1 VPNDTRPGPRRRQN
15 AGLSRATLL
24 AVLGAA
30 AVGAGV
36 VAVVYLR
43 GDPPP
48 AQTAPRDTAH
58 EEMVAL
64 QEDFKRYVENRLDF
78 IDLLP
83 DAKAYTRRHPDAV
96 AGHILL
102 AQVLMKL
109 ELYGEAYPSLSRA
122 LELENRGGN
131 FELLKLTGT
140 CAAKLG
146 VWGEAERHLLAAD
159 ALRPDDIT
167 VVLQL
172 GNVYFQ
178 TGRLEDAEESYQH
191 ALNANRTTPPHKAYA
206 GLAEICA
213 ARGQYDEAQPFINRA
228 IRWANEDGE
237 AQAWV
242 YQLKKVRILFDAGQ
256 WAAGESLLISTQ
268 GESPE
273 ATYTLPCTRLRA
285 RLHGHHGEPLRAARD
300 YELLISGVVD
310 TATFTDAE
318 RAEIY
323 AELAHWHLEAGNPD
337 RAGEAVAELRRLVP
351 GDPRLAALEARLRG
365 G

>member
-1 VPNDTRPGPRRRQN
+1 MG
-15 AGLSRATLL
+15 AGLVT
-24 AVLGAA
+24 
-30 AVGAGV
+30 
-36 VAVVYLR
+36 VVYLR
-43 GDPPP
+43 RDTTPT
-48 AQTAPRDTAH
+48 QTTPRDTAQ

-64 QEDFKRYVENRLDF
+64 QEAFKRYVENRLDF

-83 DAKAYTRRHPDAV
+83 DAKAYTRKHPDAV

-109 ELYGEAYPSLSRA
+109 ELYGEAYPSLARA
-122 LELENRGGN
+122 LELENSGDN

-140 CAAKLG
+140 CAAKLAQ
-146 VWGEAERHLLAAD
+146 WDEAEQHLLAAD

-228 IRWANEDGE
+228 IRWAKEDSGAE
-237 AQAWV
+237 AWA
-242 YQLKKVRILFDAGQ
+242 YQLKKVRIHFDAGQ
-256 WAAGESLLISTQ
+256 WDIGAELLRTTQ
-268 GESPE
+268 RDSPE
-273 ATYTLPCTRLRA
+273 AVYTLSCTALRA
-285 RLHGHHGEPLRAARD
+285 RLNGHHNEPLRAARD
-300 YELLISGVVD
+300 YELLLSGVVD

-318 RAEIY
+318 RADIY
-323 AELAHWHLEAGNPD
+323 AWVAYWHHAAGNAA
-337 RAGEAVAELRRLVP
+337 RAREALVELRRA
-351 GDPRLAALEARLRG
+351 DPNHMMLRELETQLG
-365 G
+365 VHP